1 MAAGGEA
8 LPRHAGGPDVLTEL
22 RTATAVEHEQ
32 VESALGLMDPHL
44 GRDRLVEVLIR
55 LHAFWTA
62 AEAGLDAWAHRS
74 PVDAGAVD
82 WSRRRRAHLFAADLR
97 ELGAAP
103 PDDGGPELPAVE
115 DTDQALG
122 RLYVLEGATLGGTF
136 IARHLATLPTLGP
149 DVRLGAFS
157 PYGTETG
164 AMWHA
169 FRRVTR
175 DRVAAGGDPA
185 RVVGAA
191 RATFAVLAAW
201 CAPQKDPVLLTP
213 RRRTPSPHPSQ
224 AQGGAR
230 TGPGLGT
237 GPAA

>member
-1 MAAGGEA
+1 M
-8 LPRHAGGPDVLTEL
+8 PRHAGGADVLTEL

-32 VESALGLMDPHL
+32 VESTLGLMDPLL
-44 GRDRLVEVLIR
+44 GRDRLVAVLTR
-55 LHAFWTA
+55 LHAFWTT
-62 AEAGLDAWAHRS
+62 AEAGLHASARRS
-74 PVDAGAVD
+74 PADAATVD

-97 ELGAAP
+97 ALGATP
-103 PDDGGPELPAVE
+103 PDGGSPGPPDGGSPELPAVE

-185 RVVGAA
+185 RLVAAA
-191 RATFAVLAAW
+191 RATFAVLADW

-213 RRRTPSPHPSQ
+213 RTL
-224 AQGGAR
+224 GAS
-230 TGPGLGT
+230 LGT
-237 GPAA
+237 GPTA

>member
-1 MAAGGEA
+1 M
-8 LPRHAGGPDVLTEL
+8 PRHARGTGVLTDL

-74 PVDAGAVD
+74 PADAGVVD

-122 RLYVLEGATLGGTF
+122 RLYVLEGSTLGGTF
-136 IARHLATLPTLGP
+136 ISRHLATLPALGP

-157 PYGTETG
+157 PFGAETG

-169 FRRVTR
+169 YRRVTR
-175 DRVAAGGDPA
+175 ERVAAGGDA
-185 RVVGAA
+185 DRVVAAA
-191 RATFAVLAAW
+191 RATFTALAAW
-201 CAPQKDPVLLTP
+201 CAPV
-213 RRRTPSPHPSQ
+213 
-224 AQGGAR
+224 GA
-230 TGPGLGT
+230 
-237 GPAA
+237 PA